1 MTTRERL
8 GALLALTLTACAEAP
23 PGTRVPAEV
32 IPATL
37 AASVPV
43 EQYVEVMGRV
53 SCARLFQC
61 AGGNQEAQLRAVFG
75 AYERCVAHDD
85 ELGVATYHARQVRL
99 AAMGLRRY
107 DGAAARRCLDALR
120 SGLCATPEPA
130 ACGEVFA
137 GTVAEGGECRLAD
150 QCAGDAY
157 CAQRGPDGRYVCPGR
172 CTARGAVGAP
182 CPSGDAGACSQ
193 RGAAGPV
200 TCSYVQSLRGTPNPY
215 RCALVAAGDP
225 VLPGEVCY
233 DPAMPGNGRQLP
245 CAEGHEC
252 RRVTSPDGG
261 TERVM
266 RCLPFPV
273 LGELCGGRCQGEA
286 VCELD
291 QSVFQQRCVAVG
303 VRSREGDTCV
313 QGNQGSESCDVL
325 RGLDCVAGRC
335 RRVGTGLVDSV
346 CFTSR
351 YGVDNCAGGL
361 YCSGATLTCQRRKAD
376 GAPCRA
382 ADECES
388 RECRAAPGA
397 TGATCGVSLGCQ

>member
-1 MTTRERL
+1 MTTQRCL
-8 GALLALTLTACAEAP
+8 GCLLALTLAACSEG
-23 PGTRVPAEV
+23 PGTSPPVEV
-32 IPATL
+32 IPAAL
-37 AASVPV
+37 PAVVPV
-43 EQYVEVMGRV
+43 EQYVAVMGRV
-53 SCARLFQC
+53 ACGRLFQC

-75 AYERCVAHDD
+75 AYERCLAHGD
-85 ELGVATYHARQVRL
+85 ELAVAAWHARQVRL
-99 AAMGLRRY
+99 VAMGLRRY

-120 SGLCATPEPA
+120 TGACATPEPA

-150 QCAGDAY
+150 QCAGDTY
-157 CAQRGPDGRYVCPGR
+157 CSQRAPDGRFTCPGR
-172 CTARGAVGAP
+172 CTARAAVGAS
-182 CPSGDAGACSQ
+182 CPYGDSGACSP

-200 TCSYVQSLRGTPNPY
+200 TCSYDQALRGTPNPY

-245 CAEGHEC
+245 CTEGNEC
-252 RRVTSPDGG
+252 RRRAAEDGG

-266 RCLPFPV
+266 RCLPPPS
-273 LGELCGGRCQGEA
+273 LGELCSGRCQGEA

-303 VRSREGDTCV
+303 VRRREGDTCV

-325 RGLDCVAGRC
+325 LGLDCVAGRC
-335 RRVGTGLVDSV
+335 RRVGTGQVDSV

-351 YGVDNCAGGL
+351 YGVDSCAAGL
-361 YCSGATLTCQRRKAD
+361 YCSGATQTCQRRKAD

-382 ADECES
+382 GDECES
-388 RECRAAPGA
+388 RECRVAPGA
-397 TGATCGVSLGCQ
+397 TDNTCGVSLGCQ